1 MAVAAGRINLPFVEK
16 NYERRNWGRKE
27 QEFSFILLSLRC
39 ALDSKHGKVRKVPD
53 KSPKLTINFR
63 LVVIKT

>member
-1 MAVAAGRINLPFVEK
+1 MAVAVGRISLPFIEK

-27 QEFSFILLSLRC
+27 QEFGFILLSLRY

-53 KSPKLTINFR
+53 KRVQN
-63 LVVIKT
+63 